1 MTRDEFVSE
10 CFEKVYR
17 PTDLVA
23 ITTDAGSVVD
33 ITLHDLLNTLGL
45 TDGIV
50 KEDLCLEYLYDGDEI
65 DISEIRNNET
75 NEVYWEDNFDEVD
88 TPSGRDWSL
97 NDEILYC
104 SLLMWAEVEQTI
116 A

>member
-1 MTRDEFVSE
+1 MTRDQFISE
-10 CFEKVYR
+10 CFEKVYK

-23 ITTDAGSVVD
+23 MTTDAGSVVD

-75 NEVYWEDNFDEVD
+75 DEVYWKDNGEPWSTIDETLMD
-88 TPSGRDWSL
+88 
-97 NDEILYC
+97 
-104 SLLMWAEVEQTI
+104 SLLMWGEIE
-116 A
+116 

>member
-17 PTDLVA
+17 PTDLIA
-23 ITTDAGSVVD
+23 MTTDGGGVID

-65 DISEIRNNET
+65 DISEIHNNET
-75 NEVYWEDNFDEVD
+75 GEVYWEDHDKPWSSIDETLVD
-88 TPSGRDWSL
+88 
-97 NDEILYC
+97 
-104 SLLMWAEVEQTI
+104 SLLMWGEIE
-116 A
+116 

>member
-1 MTRDEFVSE
+1 MKDLTSE

-23 ITTDAGSVVD
+23 MTTDGGGVVD

-45 TDGIV
+45 TDEIV

-75 NEVYWEDNFDEVD
+75 DEVYWEDND
-88 TPSGRDWSL
+88 GDWSSI
-97 NDEILYC
+97 DETLVD
-104 SLLMWAEVEQTI
+104 SLLMWGEIE
-116 A
+116 

>member
-1 MTRDEFVSE
+1 MTRDQFVSE

-17 PTDLVA
+17 PTDLIA
-23 ITTDAGSVVD
+23 MTTDGGSVVD

-65 DISEIRNNET
+65 DISEIRNNKT
-75 NEVYWEDNFDEVD
+75 DEVYWEDHDGPWSSVDEVIVD
-88 TPSGRDWSL
+88 
-97 NDEILYC
+97 
-104 SLLMWAEVEQTI
+104 SLLMWGEIE
-116 A
+116 

>member
-10 CFEKVYR
+10 CFEKVYK

-23 ITTDAGSVVD
+23 MTTDAGGVID

-75 NEVYWEDNFDEVD
+75 DEVYWEDNGGAWSSIDETLVD
-88 TPSGRDWSL
+88 
-97 NDEILYC
+97 
-104 SLLMWAEVEQTI
+104 SLLMWGEIE
-116 A
+116 

>member
-1 MTRDEFVSE
+1 MTRDQFVSE
-10 CFEKVYR
+10 YFEKVYK

-23 ITTDAGSVVD
+23 MTTDGGSVVD

-45 TDGIV
+45 TDEIV

-75 NEVYWEDNFDEVD
+75 NEVYWEDHDG
-88 TPSGRDWSL
+88 PWSSR
-97 NDEILYC
+97 DEIIVD
-104 SLLMWAEVEQTI
+104 SLLMWGEIE
-116 A
+116 

>member
-1 MTRDEFVSE
+1 MIGVEELDPPFREVPFFQLMTEFCDCYSDFYTSGCENFAV
-10 CFEKVYR
+10 VWNYA
-17 PTDLVA
+17 D
-23 ITTDAGSVVD
+23 DAGFFEE
-33 ITLHDLLNTLGL
+33 IHIQQIYNHDTG
-45 TDGIV
+45 
-50 KEDLCLEYLYDGDEI
+50 
-65 DISEIRNNET
+65 
-75 NEVYWEDNFDEVD
+75 EVYWEDNFDEVD

>member
-17 PTDLVA
+17 PTDL
-23 ITTDAGSVVD
+23 ISMTTDAGGVID

-75 NEVYWEDNFDEVD
+75 NEVYWEDNGGAWSSIDETLMD
-88 TPSGRDWSL
+88 
-97 NDEILYC
+97 
-104 SLLMWAEVEQTI
+104 SLLMWGEIE
-116 A
+116 

>member
-10 CFEKVYR
+10 CFEKVYK

-23 ITTDAGSVVD
+23 MTTDGGSVVD

-75 NEVYWEDNFDEVD
+75 NEVYWEDHDG
-88 TPSGRDWSL
+88 PWSSR
-97 NDEILYC
+97 DEIIVD
-104 SLLMWAEVEQTI
+104 SLLMWGEIE
-116 A
+116 

>member
-1 MTRDEFVSE
+1 MTRDQFISE
-10 CFEKVYR
+10 CFEKVYK

-23 ITTDAGSVVD
+23 MTTDAGSVVD

-75 NEVYWEDNFDEVD
+75 DEVYWEDNGEPWSTIDETLMD
-88 TPSGRDWSL
+88 
-97 NDEILYC
+97 
-104 SLLMWAEVEQTI
+104 SLLMWGEIE
-116 A
+116 